1 MAGRCQI
8 DVIESIEALDPLEA
22 NWTAVYAADPEAQF
36 FLSWTW
42 MHNWLSALRAPWL
55 VLAARPDG
63 HERYA
68 AFLPLQ
74 IRTDMRTDGGFINSL
89 IMAGHNLAAYT
100 GFLCDPDHETVTVPA
115 FAEAVAG
122 LNWAR
127 IHLDTSPNSADRLK
141 LFTDRFKGSLF
152 EVRKFGR
159 RDPGDDVNYSIYP
172 YLELPTDF
180 EAFLSTNLRSKT
192 RYNARNALRQLD
204 DGDLR
209 ITDADVETI
218 DAHLDTLLSLWE
230 AQWEPVKGEA
240 LTRYDVRNYRAM
252 LRACFEADA
261 AVVSVLWHGEKPLG
275 ADGVLLDRKTNT
287 MLGLISS
294 RDVEVKGPSPNFLLR
309 LHLARWGIE
318 HGFATYDLLQ
328 GNHAH
333 KYKFGPKERVLDS
346 QVVMT
351 SNGLNR
357 GGRLEPRAV
366 ATAFTQVQLAQRANE
381 PDKVVAGCKQILE
394 VAPDHAGALE
404 LRGTVT
410 LQRRQFRAAARD
422 LSRAVALAPDGELAQ
437 YHYGVALLNTGQAE
451 QALECFDRAIAL
463 NPDFAAPRTGRDAA
477 LKQLGGRT
485 GYGEAT
491 ATTRGDGPVKE

>member
-8 DVIESIEALDPLEA
+8 DVIDSIEALDSLEA
-22 NWTAVYAADPEAQF
+22 DWTTVYATDPEAQF

-42 MHNWLSALRAPWL
+42 MRNWLSVLRAPWL
-55 VLAARPDG
+55 ILAARPDG
-63 HERYA
+63 HQRYA

-74 IRTDMRTDGGFINSL
+74 IRTDTRPDGSFVNSL

-100 GFLCDPDHETVTVPA
+100 GFLCNPDHVTETMPA

-127 IHLDTSPNSADRLK
+127 IHLDTCPNSPDRLK
-141 LFTDRFKGSLF
+141 RFTDRFEGSLY
-152 EVRKFGR
+152 EIRKFGR
-159 RDPGDDVNYSIYP
+159 RDPGDEVNYSIYP
-172 YLELPTDF
+172 YLDLAPDF
-180 EAFLSTNLRSKT
+180 ETFLSTNLRSKT

-204 DGDLR
+204 GGDLR
-209 ITDADVETI
+209 ISDADYETV
-218 DAHLDTLLSLWE
+218 DAHLDALLGLWE
-230 AQWEPVKGEA
+230 AQWEPTKGRA
-240 LTRYDVRNYRAM
+240 LALYDVRNYRTM
-252 LRACFEADA
+252 LRACFKTDTAM
-261 AVVSVLWHGEKPLG
+261 VSVLWHGDKPLG
-275 ADGVLLDRKTNT
+275 ADGVLLDRKKNT

-309 LHLARWGIE
+309 LHLVRWGIE

-333 KYKFGPKERVLDS
+333 KYKLGPKERVLDS

-351 SNGLNR
+351 TNGRNR

-366 ATAFTQVQLAQRANE
+366 PTAFTQVQLAQRANE

-394 VAPDHAGALE
+394 VDPDHAGALE
-404 LRGTVT
+404 LRGTVA
-410 LQRRQFRAAARD
+410 LQRRQFQAAARD
-422 LSRAVALAPDGELAQ
+422 LARAVALAPDGELAQ
-437 YHYGVALLNTGQAE
+437 YHYGVALLSTGKAE
-451 QALECFDRAIAL
+451 QALECFDCAIAL
-463 NPDFAAPRTGRDAA
+463 NPDFAAPRTGREAA

-485 GYGEAT
+485 GYGEAA
-491 ATTRGDGPVKE
+491 ATTRGDRPVKE